1 MYNGLPWPDEE
12 FARVTV
18 ERDLQIC
25 NTLKDHPILWKIL
38 WGLAEARPA
47 LCYCSVLL
55 RAALAVQVNT
65 NLKRF
70 SKTNKPENISYFFFY
85 LCIWLSIK
93 IKETMFLKTSARK
106 ESLLIIF
113 CSFHYILMYST

>member
-55 RAALAVQVNT
+55 RAALAVQVNRNYKCLLSIRRMVRNFELLT
-65 NLKRF
+65 LFTTLLVYSTKMCF
-70 SKTNKPENISYFFFY
+70 LFIHVTISLQLVTKINAFY
-85 LCIWLSIK
+85 LK
-93 IKETMFLKTSARK
+93 A
-106 ESLLIIF
+106 
-113 CSFHYILMYST
+113 